1 MAANEEGKNTPQND
15 PFKNL
20 LEGDTKKPKNIDLQK
35 VDILSGTPTLATP
48 NITNILPGSS
58 LYSLELSKVYPR
70 SLQRYASELKPDQWQ
85 LGTDWEQS
93 MAKNQSRATK
103 FGRGAKNLGRT
114 FYATA
119 LETVA
124 GSFTAGPNAW
134 NSPFWRDLDEYRQKA
149 KEESP
154 IYKPEGYDDMGF
166 FKAAGTAAFWA
177 DEFQEGIGFFT
188 GAMAGSMLLTGPLR
202 GAAKTLA
209 NPNLVKGV
217 ARGSRLNFFR
227 GLAKGGVKGADD
239 VYNGISRS
247 IFLKEGLKNIAKQA
261 KTSLGKSNLMMTSLF
276 AARSEAAVEAR
287 DTVKST
293 YSTLQNRYVK
303 DNNLS
308 DISQI
313 PGIVKSQ
320 LYNTALGLGNN
331 AFTTNFALLTLTN
344 LTTFKLL
351 GIGGNVG
358 SRAIGSSMVG
368 RYLNTPVKGGITRLQ
383 KVTGLGARGA
393 KNVRSA
399 GRLGQG
405 MFVESIGQEYPQYV
419 IQDASIN
426 YAVDKHF
433 EGNTQSLS
441 EHYLDSASNAFSDP
455 HGQKA
460 IALGAL
466 ISAFAMGG
474 GRVASKVSKK
484 YSTQG
489 QKIDA
494 NIEELLELADAGKF
508 NERMQQTQNMNVV
521 EKNMLEAQTLWEQ
534 GENKLA
540 QNARDRAVAA
550 HVSQLMQFEGGVNNM
565 TATLD
570 EIEQDLTDEQ
580 FAEMVGQPVE
590 SLRDETG
597 KIPMKTRQEYTG
609 NLKEKVKT
617 LSNIYKDIQ
626 VAFPEIT
633 TPTRLQYARADETQ
647 TEEYQQEVLVQK
659 YLKEQLYYTL
669 AGSHLS
675 DKAGEELLDAMEDSS
690 GVNKD
695 TLQTELDKILEGLD
709 VGLTSEGLPGQPAD
723 PAAFKKAME
732 AVNEQLNKLITSNKN
747 VNRRDRKGRFT
758 ATPDTF
764 LELAADYMMHRL
776 NANHAVEL
784 YNELVGDSKNNRQ
797 KLRAEAAEEVKK
809 AEKAENLSNQQ
820 VIERKLKDAVTPADL
835 DGVKGGVRTKAGRAV
850 SRRRKELTRQQKDLY
865 KQFDKSSAPEELL
878 EQLKKNRSDQK
889 QAEIE
894 AAYYYWSSSK
904 NRAAAAE
911 NKNNPPQVAP
921 DGKPI
926 KPTTITPAAP
936 QGSTSANS
944 LAQQAREAATKNA
957 GKKGKKGKTIT
968 LQALTPEQKA
978 EQDRFKNEQTQS
990 TPTAADL
997 IKEINTPEVVPGV
1010 SVSGAPKF
1018 NATGQEIFD
1027 ETEKEKLAKEQGFTD
1042 WKHVLN
1048 SLNIQEKKAKGTSI
1062 TKERFE
1068 DLTDEQIIDI
1078 GSKSK
1083 SATKVREAK
1092 ETKVEDKKAEE
1103 QAKQKVL
1110 EDKVEELKAKD
1121 KTFRDEDGSVYDKSD
1136 EDWKQNRKD
1145 IDIAKENARRGN
1157 LKEGY
1162 GIPIRLRGKEYGD
1175 AIAVGEEAKIEE
1187 EKIEAL
1193 IQEVLNG
1200 KKTAEEVI
1208 LIISKEYAFLLNEM
1222 QSIRDYIS
1230 DRTTNAPE
1238 IGNNKQSFAAWRKGK
1253 MDSDL
1258 STATD
1263 TTTDLKAKKADIE
1276 RRNQEELD
1284 KTDSNIYI
1292 KSFTEFQKYGNTVK
1306 EAFDNLTEAS
1316 LKEPANKELSDLL
1329 DYVSER
1335 LVPEDI
1341 QKNSNKNPN
1350 VQEYIKEELEN
1361 IKKQNKSPKSRRAK
1375 INAKYDA
1382 ELASLESTQTS
1393 EVKDD
1398 APIIATPKIDGTIE
1412 TGRGQYEFVDRNDID
1427 EGIVFID
1434 NGDGTYS
1441 PKPFFEHPIPVR
1453 YERLSDPSLT
1463 VGATVEVVL
1472 DEGVDFFDLNRKAFK
1487 ESELKDWQFSPMYLV
1502 KDGERIGLLQMDVVF
1517 EGKGKTKKIKTSGK
1531 NPIRQQIYKN
1541 LAGRNKVTLQI
1552 TDKKFNKGNI
1562 LNAKTKDGK
1571 RIESKLT
1578 DVFSNTFTI
1587 NNLGIAEATENAPIP
1602 LIFTESDTGVVK
1614 FRKLVPENSPSEMTK
1629 NHIAKVNEAL
1639 DSISD
1644 VASAGVVYTAVV
1656 TPNGEV
1662 TVIPLSTAFLNEKAV
1677 EEVIELI
1684 KTNKHSEISNIVGLQ
1699 VAGETF
1705 NPKNFKE
1712 GDIKKYLLFE
1722 PQADNT
1728 VKDTIYR
1735 FRFPGLENG
1744 QVVKMFGR
1752 QMINMLK
1759 SNKFSYIIENPSYN
1773 NAYDSIDYN
1782 PEADPNTVEDAKE
1795 IEDFKNRFEDL
1806 LRNKRFQVPKETANR
1821 PEQFN
1826 KFTQESIGLNPSKN
1840 VTEDSADTILTTNVY
1855 NNNGSLFYDVTLT
1868 LGNPTIENKQEK
1880 KKVKK
1885 KIKPSVSTGSK
1896 TAPAKDP
1903 NNIEGL
1909 GTTPKDDRGDIFGAQ
1924 KQAEQQ
1930 PKETSGVEAEVKRL
1944 ERERDKELDAYDA
1957 NPDLSY
1963 QKVNNINIKSSN
1975 IESLKVTGK
1984 VDGKVLLEG
1993 RFDKNGNILVTGKR
2007 LGSDKIEEAI
2017 KFILSGDSRTTQSKD
2032 LVATIKSE
2040 LGLNLKFEL
2049 GIEIDSKI
2057 AYDKIRDRYNAK
2069 IAALSKPKQAS
2080 EVETL
2085 ESNLETEITKELKNK
2100 TFKIGKVP
2108 FKTIELKDVNLE
2120 IKKVNDGEFSIA
2132 VDNKGKS
2139 IFGKVSA
2146 VLDFQ
2151 RRDLDSDNIYIPN
2164 PQGFILWNKFL
2175 ESDVASMPKSKVIV
2189 DNRFNI
2195 TLGTLKG
2202 LKASGISKL
2211 NFPERFVENFKNEY
2225 SSLLDTN
2232 FSSVSFG
2239 DTSRLNT
2246 VEVSIDDLIRILAIK
2261 SSQPAQQGNE
2271 VESISAYASR
2281 EELAGKSGDPYIKEV
2296 SLESPKNTQEYVS
2309 YRVKENEGGRKYL
2322 TNLSKNIPLRLST
2335 WKGAGYAAYV
2345 DFINTNNIDEITT
2358 DTDLTQD
2365 GINVLERLEKNG
2377 LVVKT
2382 DAKVIKKDKTG
2393 KGEIKY
2399 IYNKPLYEFTGKS
2412 AQQNI
2417 AERFDK
2423 TDEAIAY
2430 LETTFGKE
2438 AVQVADRLANIG
2450 GLIPYAYFKN
2460 GLIHMSAG
2468 NNIDQAYHEA
2478 FHLVFNL
2485 FFDESTKKKLLAEA
2499 KSKSDATTDLAAEE
2513 FLAEVYRQVKAADTS
2528 KFGGEVVDKEM
2539 LSLVDFNNKLSE
2551 GDLTIETAMS
2561 LIEKLQL
2568 KEGELPKLQRSIDKY
2583 KPGKDNPLFFHMEG
2597 FGVNAQ
2603 KMVVETIATQFMDLA
2618 ESRTETD
2625 GLLNKSDED
2634 SIPVWWLRHSFRDKE
2649 GNPLEADV
2657 AMELADAIQNKD
2669 KEKGAEILKNN
2680 PEIDPT
2686 NFLSLPDRDDSGN
2699 VFQFEND
2706 AATKQKLSSIF
2717 YQVYKNWDTKIEK
2730 ETDNVVQQGWVEA
2743 LKNRMATQALRIK
2756 AVEDLIDTQDL
2767 EDQDNQLLTKIYD
2780 KPQVETDPMLEGTAA
2795 LRPIFNNFKRL
2806 DPNFLGYR
2814 TIIAPQEVMRE
2825 VQTYLSDTLSFSEG
2839 LANMLSAAQF
2849 RPEIREI
2856 VETIKSL
2863 PVATQAKIDY
2873 HLRLGYNKFMMVEVT
2888 EDGTK
2893 FYASNQGSL
2902 TKAKLHEWKRSS
2914 RKLPNTFV
2922 TNYLYDVTIDQETQL
2937 HVLSVTDTKAQN
2949 IVKQYNE
2956 ALKGILNERKG
2967 GIDPVTASS
2976 ETISAPIKALSN
2988 LIWGMGIKIMDT
3000 KNSSEQAL
3008 QTYINVG
3015 VKEFRGDDVYTMQGQ
3030 ELLSELINQNQN
3042 GLILLVK
3049 KIANVKASGLSLIEE
3064 DVTAKTRQIDVFD
3077 EHRRLLGEFS
3087 KVSKMFNKPKSE
3099 AFVAANGNKVFPNNK
3114 YTFLGKQVIKLS
3126 TDTEYFR
3133 DIVDMYMAD
3142 PAFNPNGTD
3151 QLMSLTFK
3159 VLTDPQFGETIRA
3172 NFERTMY
3179 DGYKKKF
3186 ESVAKIDYKNQD
3198 EFQSLEVRLH
3208 HFVNAGN
3215 SKFTRIAI
3223 PTQAGRSRN
3232 DFIQIPRL
3240 NTMKENFGIEY
3251 SRADQIRAI
3260 IIQDLARIAQAEDF
3274 MQKNPESAYDEV
3286 YHTQENYRTMS
3297 FEFLELPEDD
3307 NGENPSHYIEEYLEG
3322 VGTDPTGN
3330 AAFVEKFIQEAEEK
3344 VAEHI
3349 AKSEKQVAAYI
3360 AKGGI
3365 TLKNLNPEYL
3375 KNLGISNLGQVITQ
3389 YVEHDLIWQ
3398 SVEFAKVFA
3407 NGIYNYKSTNDFYKR
3422 MATITTPVYQ
3432 MSAQGTLPAD
3442 SNFGMP
3448 KEFTKAVLND
3458 VELGMETRDVLQ
3470 HAADLQTIVSE
3481 LQSQVKDNL
3490 LVTPEKIQSIE
3501 NSYKTGRDDNNQP
3514 IVNKTDATG
3523 IISVEFR
3530 KSMMQVRDEWTDSH
3544 EEAYQNDLK
3553 PNGRFIDNN
3562 GNVPTLIP
3570 QKPFMREASLK
3581 DGRVQQFIGK
3591 NSFVTLTNELASK
3604 TPVLLDIYNRMNAV
3618 GTYSSLGKVQLFNM
3632 DSAEKASRSGIHTLY
3647 AENGTY
3653 VQGQLKNIAT
3663 VTHLSE
3669 NLGIGQEI
3677 RDKAEEKVTINRQFR
3692 KGLLSIVIPAEQYSV
3707 NGYLKDVKKRLDL
3720 SGEQLI
3726 NLLQAVNVEIASRNF
3741 NNFLNKTG
3749 LRGVNKGARQKSE
3762 DRLQTLKQL
3771 KSSFYGQLQDL
3782 NNLYVTAMDIVP
3794 STIGGYSYKLPMS
3807 YPPIA
3812 NKMGQL
3818 FFSGFS
3824 RATHKAKTRGV
3835 EAVQLSELGG
3845 TERDGELRF
3854 LHIEEDEAGNVAVAH
3869 AQVDIKR
3876 STAMKMGM
3884 TTEEGKFLIAY
3895 RVPNQGP
3902 SSTIILQVR
3911 NFLPESHPKS
3921 IRVPGAITTQ
3931 SGSDFDIDKLFVL
3944 FPELDTE
3951 GNKIFPNTDTL
3962 DRTGYDPRQL
3972 NRALR
3977 DKKSFTDA
3985 MLSNLIIDL
3994 NTAVYTNP
4002 VHLIET
4008 MEPLDAGLKL
4018 IKDILSEVETK
4029 LNAEGIELAP
4039 ELSINSPITPIL
4051 VEVFNKTGIIGR
4063 GLKANALAGLQTA
4076 IGSNITVAPSHA
4088 PRVRNSEG
4096 TVLLLDT
4103 VIQRDYTNTQ
4113 TTGRNISLG
4122 LNRAVDSEK
4131 TPEQLYKLNEH
4142 PFNSTVTSFLESF
4155 GVPAPES
4162 YMLLQMPAVRE
4173 VSAEYREK
4181 GRGVNSMKDIVLRKL
4196 KKYKTKA
4203 TEATLDQDPIPLE
4216 FSEMMNN
4223 LIVSKENKSMQGD
4236 YLITYYKHFIAADQ
4250 HRKNN
4255 SAITPDTLERVNEP
4269 AGLNAYFD
4277 SVDYVLDPN
4286 NEDRLIFG
4294 AENVLEGNSYPL
4306 QKEFYE
4312 NMVKAAE
4319 LSTNFGYV
4327 EFTQSAQKLKQD
4339 LRNMLNYDILDVDQ
4353 HRLIDRAVY
4362 TILMSDKQSPFH
4374 FMYQR
4379 SYVEELLMG
4388 DNNISYKLEELK
4400 SKYPNLMNNEFF
4412 RRLSPHPTNSN
4423 LDNKVFPIVFENM
4436 EDYNGE
4442 IREEIETDSYRL
4454 YFEPQEYTDTIDGQN
4469 EIRTFMKD
4477 VVANAFLSG
4486 GFFKSPFSYFD
4497 MIHFDVQQAVSEPI
4511 TLEGGET
4518 LNITNF
4524 FNLKFEELAKRPDAL
4539 DQMAHH
4545 IIKSVGKFK
4554 AGKRR
4559 LVPSVS
4565 VKGKNIAGGV
4575 LKLNV
4580 HSGMY
4585 SDSKGFPRYV
4595 IADIR
4600 EGKERESRLMRLR
4613 GFDSKNSAV
4622 YDFANEKSEQ
4632 FKLLELGI
4640 RDATGKMISK
4650 SLINEEGQTM
4660 DAFMEKNVLKKKRIK
4675 TVDQR
4680 LESRKICIRL

>member
-93 MAKNQSRATK
+93 MAKNQSTATK

-134 NSPFWRDLDEYRQKA
+134 NSPFWRDLDESRQKA

-188 GAMAGSMLLTGPLR
+188 GAMAGSMLLTGPIR

-320 LYNTALGLGNN
+320 LYNTAIGLGNS
-331 AFTTNFALLTLTN
+331 AFTNNLALLTLTN
-344 LTTFKLL
+344 MTTFKLL

-732 AVNEQLNKLITSNKN
+732 AVNEQLNKLVTSNKN

-809 AEKAENLSNQQ
+809 AEEAENLSNQQ
-820 VIERKLKDAVTPADL
+820 VIERKLKEAVTPADL

-865 KQFDKSSAPEELL
+865 RQFDKSSAPEELL

-894 AAYYYWSSSK
+894 AAYHYWSSSK

-944 LAQQAREAATKNA
+944 LVQQAREAATKNA

-978 EQDRFKNEQTQS
+978 EQDRLKNEQTQS

-1010 SVSGAPKF
+1010 SSSGAPKF

-1027 ETEKEKLAKEQGFTD
+1027 ETEKETLAKEQGFTD

-1068 DLTDEQIIDI
+1068 DLTDEQIINI

-1092 ETKVEDKKAEE
+1092 VKAKEAEKNVVQKGLDKRVTKNKEALAKATTVEEKGKIIASYKNNKNSAKNKGVEVNKEDAAEFERVEKELETEGYTINSIKIGSVIEVGKQIDVQTKVEETRDDAKGVSKDFVKRVVISVIKPEILLNGEQVQKAEVRTE
-1103 QAKQKVL
+1103 IVLKTVAELEAEIKSKQSRNTAL
-1110 EDKVEELKAKD
+1110 
-1121 KTFRDEDGSVYDKSD
+1121 
-1136 EDWKQNRKD
+1136 
-1145 IDIAKENARRGN
+1145 
-1157 LKEGY
+1157 
-1162 GIPIRLRGKEYGD
+1162 
-1175 AIAVGEEAKIEE
+1175 
-1187 EKIEAL
+1187 EKIG
-1193 IQEVLNG
+1193 QEGDNSIIESIE
-1200 KKTAEEVI
+1200 KRIAE
-1208 LIISKEYAFLLNEM
+1208 
-1222 QSIRDYIS
+1222 
-1230 DRTTNAPE
+1230 
-1238 IGNNKQSFAAWRKGK
+1238 
-1253 MDSDL
+1253 
-1258 STATD
+1258 
-1263 TTTDLKAKKADIE
+1263 
-1276 RRNQEELD
+1276 
-1284 KTDSNIYI
+1284 
-1292 KSFTEFQKYGNTVK
+1292 
-1306 EAFDNLTEAS
+1306 
-1316 LKEPANKELSDLL
+1316 
-1329 DYVSER
+1329 
-1335 LVPEDI
+1335 
-1341 QKNSNKNPN
+1341 
-1350 VQEYIKEELEN
+1350 
-1361 IKKQNKSPKSRRAK
+1361 IKKQP
-1375 INAKYDA
+1375 
-1382 ELASLESTQTS
+1382 QPTS
-1393 EVKDD
+1393 KVEDD
-1398 APIIATPKIDGTIE
+1398 APIIATPPIDGTIE

-1472 DEGVDFFDLNRKAFK
+1472 DEGVNFFDLNRKAFK

-1517 EGKGKTKKIKTSGK
+1517 EGNGKTKKIKTSGK

-1541 LAGRNKVTLQI
+1541 LASRNKVTLQI

-1639 DSISD
+1639 DSISA

-1712 GDIKKYLLFE
+1712 GDIKEYLLFE

-1735 FRFPGLENG
+1735 FRFPFSELENG

-1759 SNKFSYIIENPSYN
+1759 SNKFSYIIETPSYN

-1868 LGNPTIENKQEK
+1868 LGNPTVENKQKE

-1896 TAPAKDP
+1896 TAPAKNP

-1930 PKETSGVEAEVKRL
+1930 PKETSEVEAKIEAEIKTIKFKNTQSTNNKGQVSGVKGYYSKNFNENSAFGFGQLTNTREELVNKIRNAYTPKDEDTSVL
-1944 ERERDKELDAYDA
+1944 EAEIKELEYILQATDVTPAEK
-1957 NPDLSY
+1957 
-1963 QKVNNINIKSSN
+1963 QKAKNRLPIAKKELAEIKQPTQTSEVILGEKGELVLKRNNKTNEDI
-1975 IESLKVTGK
+1975 IELI
-1984 VDGKVLLEG
+1984 DGS
-1993 RFDKNGNILVTGKR
+1993 R
-2007 LGSDKIEEAI
+2007 LIRG
-2017 KFILSGDSRTTQSKD
+2017 
-2032 LVATIKSE
+2032 
-2040 LGLNLKFEL
+2040 
-2049 GIEIDSKI
+2049 IDSKGEVYFE
-2057 AYDKIRDRYNAK
+2057 AEGNLSELEFLGFDSNKFTFDENK
-2069 IAALSKPKQAS
+2069 IALVINELS
-2080 EVETL
+2080 
-2085 ESNLETEITKELKNK
+2085 NKEL
-2100 TFKIGKVP
+2100 
-2108 FKTIELKDVNLE
+2108 LK
-2120 IKKVNDGEFSIA
+2120 
-2132 VDNKGKS
+2132 
-2139 IFGKVSA
+2139 
-2146 VLDFQ
+2146 
-2151 RRDLDSDNIYIPN
+2151 P
-2164 PQGFILWNKFL
+2164 
-2175 ESDVASMPKSKVIV
+2175 
-2189 DNRFNI
+2189 
-2195 TLGTLKG
+2195 T
-2202 LKASGISKL
+2202 
-2211 NFPERFVENFKNEY
+2211 
-2225 SSLLDTN
+2225 
-2232 FSSVSFG
+2232 
-2239 DTSRLNT
+2239 
-2246 VEVSIDDLIRILAIK
+2246 
-2261 SSQPAQQGNE
+2261 
-2271 VESISAYASR
+2271 
-2281 EELAGKSGDPYIKEV
+2281 
-2296 SLESPKNTQEYVS
+2296 
-2309 YRVKENEGGRKYL
+2309 
-2322 TNLSKNIPLRLST
+2322 
-2335 WKGAGYAAYV
+2335 
-2345 DFINTNNIDEITT
+2345 
-2358 DTDLTQD
+2358 
-2365 GINVLERLEKNG
+2365 
-2377 LVVKT
+2377 
-2382 DAKVIKKDKTG
+2382 
-2393 KGEIKY
+2393 
-2399 IYNKPLYEFTGKS
+2399 
-2412 AQQNI
+2412 QQNI

-2438 AVQVADRLANIG
+2438 AIQVADRLANIG

-2499 KSKSDATTDLAAEE
+2499 KSKSEATTDLAAEE

-2528 KFGGEVVDKEM
+2528 KFGGEIVDNEM

-3707 NGYLKDVKKRLDL
+3707 NGYLKDAKKRLDL

-3835 EAVQLSELGG
+3835 EAVQVSELGG

-3911 NFLPESHPKS
+3911 NFLPESYPKS
-3921 IRVPGAITTQ
+3921 VRVPGAITTQ

-3944 FPELDTE
+3944 FPELDIE

-3972 NRALR
+3972 SRVFR

-4196 KKYKTKA
+4196 KKYKPKA

-4675 TVDQR
+4675 TVDQG
-4680 LESRKICIRL
+4680 LDSRKICIRL

>member
-1 MAANEEGKNTPQND
+1 KGRFSYLMNVNTD
-15 PFKNL
+15 
-20 LEGDTKKPKNIDLQK
+20 GVIKPL
-35 VDILSGTPTLATP
+35 
-48 NITNILPGSS
+48 NITDL
-58 LYSLELSKVYPR
+58 R
-70 SLQRYASELKPDQWQ
+70 SE
-85 LGTDWEQS
+85 
-93 MAKNQSRATK
+93 
-103 FGRGAKNLGRT
+103 
-114 FYATA
+114 
-119 LETVA
+119 
-124 GSFTAGPNAW
+124 
-134 NSPFWRDLDEYRQKA
+134 
-149 KEESP
+149 
-154 IYKPEGYDDMGF
+154 
-166 FKAAGTAAFWA
+166 
-177 DEFQEGIGFFT
+177 
-188 GAMAGSMLLTGPLR
+188 
-202 GAAKTLA
+202 KTLEYA
-209 NPNLVKGV
+209 KAFDGAGNLIESSVD
-217 ARGSRLNFFR
+217 FP
-227 GLAKGGVKGADD
+227 
-239 VYNGISRS
+239 I
-247 IFLKEGLKNIAKQA
+247 
-261 KTSLGKSNLMMTSLF
+261 
-276 AARSEAAVEAR
+276 SEAQ
-287 DTVKST
+287 K
-293 YSTLQNRYVK
+293 
-303 DNNLS
+303 
-308 DISQI
+308 
-313 PGIVKSQ
+313 GIKEVQ
-320 LYNTALGLGNN
+320 
-331 AFTTNFALLTLTN
+331 N
-344 LTTFKLL
+344 LT
-351 GIGGNVG
+351 
-358 SRAIGSSMVG
+358 
-368 RYLNTPVKGGITRLQ
+368 Q
-383 KVTGLGARGA
+383 
-393 KNVRSA
+393 
-399 GRLGQG
+399 
-405 MFVESIGQEYPQYV
+405 
-419 IQDASIN
+419 
-426 YAVDKHF
+426 
-433 EGNTQSLS
+433 
-441 EHYLDSASNAFSDP
+441 
-455 HGQKA
+455 
-460 IALGAL
+460 
-466 ISAFAMGG
+466 
-474 GRVASKVSKK
+474 
-484 YSTQG
+484 
-489 QKIDA
+489 
-494 NIEELLELADAGKF
+494 
-508 NERMQQTQNMNVV
+508 
-521 EKNMLEAQTLWEQ
+521 
-534 GENKLA
+534 
-540 QNARDRAVAA
+540 
-550 HVSQLMQFEGGVNNM
+550 
-565 TATLD
+565 
-570 EIEQDLTDEQ
+570 
-580 FAEMVGQPVE
+580 
-590 SLRDETG
+590 
-597 KIPMKTRQEYTG
+597 
-609 NLKEKVKT
+609 KT
-617 LSNIYKDIQ
+617 LS
-626 VAFPEIT
+626 
-633 TPTRLQYARADETQ
+633 
-647 TEEYQQEVLVQK
+647 
-659 YLKEQLYYTL
+659 
-669 AGSHLS
+669 
-675 DKAGEELLDAMEDSS
+675 
-690 GVNKD
+690 
-695 TLQTELDKILEGLD
+695 
-709 VGLTSEGLPGQPAD
+709 QP
-723 PAAFKKAME
+723 
-732 AVNEQLNKLITSNKN
+732 
-747 VNRRDRKGRFT
+747 
-758 ATPDTF
+758 
-764 LELAADYMMHRL
+764 
-776 NANHAVEL
+776 
-784 YNELVGDSKNNRQ
+784 
-797 KLRAEAAEEVKK
+797 
-809 AEKAENLSNQQ
+809 
-820 VIERKLKDAVTPADL
+820 
-835 DGVKGGVRTKAGRAV
+835 
-850 SRRRKELTRQQKDLY
+850 
-865 KQFDKSSAPEELL
+865 
-878 EQLKKNRSDQK
+878 
-889 QAEIE
+889 
-894 AAYYYWSSSK
+894 
-904 NRAAAAE
+904 
-911 NKNNPPQVAP
+911 
-921 DGKPI
+921 
-926 KPTTITPAAP
+926 
-936 QGSTSANS
+936 
-944 LAQQAREAATKNA
+944 
-957 GKKGKKGKTIT
+957 
-968 LQALTPEQKA
+968 
-978 EQDRFKNEQTQS
+978 
-990 TPTAADL
+990 
-997 IKEINTPEVVPGV
+997 
-1010 SVSGAPKF
+1010 
-1018 NATGQEIFD
+1018 
-1027 ETEKEKLAKEQGFTD
+1027 
-1042 WKHVLN
+1042 
-1048 SLNIQEKKAKGTSI
+1048 
-1062 TKERFE
+1062 
-1068 DLTDEQIIDI
+1068 
-1078 GSKSK
+1078 
-1083 SATKVREAK
+1083 
-1092 ETKVEDKKAEE
+1092 
-1103 QAKQKVL
+1103 
-1110 EDKVEELKAKD
+1110 
-1121 KTFRDEDGSVYDKSD
+1121 
-1136 EDWKQNRKD
+1136 
-1145 IDIAKENARRGN
+1145 
-1157 LKEGY
+1157 
-1162 GIPIRLRGKEYGD
+1162 
-1175 AIAVGEEAKIEE
+1175 
-1187 EKIEAL
+1187 
-1193 IQEVLNG
+1193 
-1200 KKTAEEVI
+1200 
-1208 LIISKEYAFLLNEM
+1208 
-1222 QSIRDYIS
+1222 
-1230 DRTTNAPE
+1230 
-1238 IGNNKQSFAAWRKGK
+1238 
-1253 MDSDL
+1253 
-1258 STATD
+1258 
-1263 TTTDLKAKKADIE
+1263 
-1276 RRNQEELD
+1276 
-1284 KTDSNIYI
+1284 
-1292 KSFTEFQKYGNTVK
+1292 
-1306 EAFDNLTEAS
+1306 
-1316 LKEPANKELSDLL
+1316 
-1329 DYVSER
+1329 
-1335 LVPEDI
+1335 
-1341 QKNSNKNPN
+1341 
-1350 VQEYIKEELEN
+1350 
-1361 IKKQNKSPKSRRAK
+1361 
-1375 INAKYDA
+1375 
-1382 ELASLESTQTS
+1382 
-1393 EVKDD
+1393 
-1398 APIIATPKIDGTIE
+1398 
-1412 TGRGQYEFVDRNDID
+1412 
-1427 EGIVFID
+1427 
-1434 NGDGTYS
+1434 
-1441 PKPFFEHPIPVR
+1441 
-1453 YERLSDPSLT
+1453 
-1463 VGATVEVVL
+1463 
-1472 DEGVDFFDLNRKAFK
+1472 
-1487 ESELKDWQFSPMYLV
+1487 
-1502 KDGERIGLLQMDVVF
+1502 
-1517 EGKGKTKKIKTSGK
+1517 
-1531 NPIRQQIYKN
+1531 
-1541 LAGRNKVTLQI
+1541 
-1552 TDKKFNKGNI
+1552 
-1562 LNAKTKDGK
+1562 
-1571 RIESKLT
+1571 
-1578 DVFSNTFTI
+1578 
-1587 NNLGIAEATENAPIP
+1587 
-1602 LIFTESDTGVVK
+1602 
-1614 FRKLVPENSPSEMTK
+1614 
-1629 NHIAKVNEAL
+1629 
-1639 DSISD
+1639 
-1644 VASAGVVYTAVV
+1644 
-1656 TPNGEV
+1656 
-1662 TVIPLSTAFLNEKAV
+1662 
-1677 EEVIELI
+1677 
-1684 KTNKHSEISNIVGLQ
+1684 
-1699 VAGETF
+1699 
-1705 NPKNFKE
+1705 
-1712 GDIKKYLLFE
+1712 
-1722 PQADNT
+1722 
-1728 VKDTIYR
+1728 
-1735 FRFPGLENG
+1735 
-1744 QVVKMFGR
+1744 
-1752 QMINMLK
+1752 
-1759 SNKFSYIIENPSYN
+1759 
-1773 NAYDSIDYN
+1773 
-1782 PEADPNTVEDAKE
+1782 
-1795 IEDFKNRFEDL
+1795 
-1806 LRNKRFQVPKETANR
+1806 
-1821 PEQFN
+1821 
-1826 KFTQESIGLNPSKN
+1826 
-1840 VTEDSADTILTTNVY
+1840 
-1855 NNNGSLFYDVTLT
+1855 
-1868 LGNPTIENKQEK
+1868 
-1880 KKVKK
+1880 
-1885 KIKPSVSTGSK
+1885 
-1896 TAPAKDP
+1896 
-1903 NNIEGL
+1903 
-1909 GTTPKDDRGDIFGAQ
+1909 
-1924 KQAEQQ
+1924 
-1930 PKETSGVEAEVKRL
+1930 
-1944 ERERDKELDAYDA
+1944 
-1957 NPDLSY
+1957 
-1963 QKVNNINIKSSN
+1963 
-1975 IESLKVTGK
+1975 
-1984 VDGKVLLEG
+1984 
-1993 RFDKNGNILVTGKR
+1993 
-2007 LGSDKIEEAI
+2007 
-2017 KFILSGDSRTTQSKD
+2017 
-2032 LVATIKSE
+2032 
-2040 LGLNLKFEL
+2040 
-2049 GIEIDSKI
+2049 
-2057 AYDKIRDRYNAK
+2057 
-2069 IAALSKPKQAS
+2069 
-2080 EVETL
+2080 
-2085 ESNLETEITKELKNK
+2085 
-2100 TFKIGKVP
+2100 
-2108 FKTIELKDVNLE
+2108 
-2120 IKKVNDGEFSIA
+2120 
-2132 VDNKGKS
+2132 
-2139 IFGKVSA
+2139 
-2146 VLDFQ
+2146 
-2151 RRDLDSDNIYIPN
+2151 
-2164 PQGFILWNKFL
+2164 
-2175 ESDVASMPKSKVIV
+2175 
-2189 DNRFNI
+2189 
-2195 TLGTLKG
+2195 
-2202 LKASGISKL
+2202 
-2211 NFPERFVENFKNEY
+2211 
-2225 SSLLDTN
+2225 
-2232 FSSVSFG
+2232 
-2239 DTSRLNT
+2239 
-2246 VEVSIDDLIRILAIK
+2246 
-2261 SSQPAQQGNE
+2261 
-2271 VESISAYASR
+2271 
-2281 EELAGKSGDPYIKEV
+2281 
-2296 SLESPKNTQEYVS
+2296 
-2309 YRVKENEGGRKYL
+2309 
-2322 TNLSKNIPLRLST
+2322 
-2335 WKGAGYAAYV
+2335 
-2345 DFINTNNIDEITT
+2345 
-2358 DTDLTQD
+2358 
-2365 GINVLERLEKNG
+2365 
-2377 LVVKT
+2377 
-2382 DAKVIKKDKTG
+2382 
-2393 KGEIKY
+2393 
-2399 IYNKPLYEFTGKS
+2399 

-2423 TDEAIAY
+2423 TDEAIEY
-2430 LETTFGKE
+2430 LQTTFGKE

-2499 KSKSDATTDLAAEE
+2499 KSKSEATTDLAAEE

-2539 LSLVDFNNKLSE
+2539 LSLVDFNKKLSE

-2706 AATKQKLSSIF
+2706 ADTKQKLSSIF

-2730 ETDNVVQQGWVEA
+2730 ETDNIVQQGWVEA

-2806 DPNFLGYR
+2806 DANFLGYR

-2839 LANMLSAAQF
+2839 LSNMLSAAQF

-2863 PVATQAKIDY
+2863 PVETQAKIDY

-2922 TNYLYDVTIDQETQL
+2922 TDYLYDVTIDPETQL
-2937 HVLSVTDTKAQN
+2937 QILSVTDTKAQK

-2967 GIDPVTASS
+2967 GIDPVTTSS

-3042 GLILLVK
+3042 GLALLVK

-3064 DVTAKTRQIDVFD
+3064 NVTAKTRQIDVFD

-3126 TDTEYFR
+3126 TDTKYFR

-3240 NTMKENFGIEY
+3240 NTIKENFGIEY

-3260 IIQDLARIAQAEDF
+3260 IIQDLARIAQAENF
-3274 MQKNPESAYDEV
+3274 MINNPESAYDEV
-3286 YHTQENYRTMS
+3286 YHTQEKFRTMS

-3307 NGENPSHYIEEYLEG
+3307 GGENPSHYLEEYLEG
-3322 VGTDPTGN
+3322 IGTDPTGN
-3330 AAFVEKFIQEAEEK
+3330 VAFVEKFIQEAEEK

-3407 NGIYNYKSTNDFYKR
+3407 NGIYNYKNTNDFYKR

-3458 VELGMETRDVLQ
+3458 VELGMEARDVLQ
-3470 HAADLQTIVSE
+3470 HAQDLQTIVSE
-3481 LQSQVKDNL
+3481 LQSQVEGNL

-3501 NSYKTGRDDNNQP
+3501 ESYKTGRDDNNQP

-3530 KSMMQVRDEWTDSH
+3530 KSMMQVKEEWTPSH

-3562 GNVPTLIP
+3562 GNVPTLLP

-3618 GTYSSLGKVQLFNM
+3618 GTYSGLSKVQLFNM

-3647 AENGTY
+3647 AENGAY
-3653 VQGQLKNIAT
+3653 AQGQLQNIAT

-3707 NGYLKDVKKRLDL
+3707 NGYLKDAKKRLNL

-3741 NNFLNKTG
+3741 TNFLNKTG

-3782 NNLYVTAMDIVP
+3782 NNLYLTAMDIVP

-3835 EAVQLSELGG
+3835 EAVQVSELGG

-3854 LHIEEDEAGNVAVAH
+3854 LHVEEDEAGNVAVAH
-3869 AQVDIKR
+3869 AEVDIKR

-3921 IRVPGAITTQ
+3921 VRVPGAITTQ

-3962 DRTGYDPRQL
+3962 DRTGYDLQQL
-3972 NRALR
+3972 SRAFR

-4018 IKDILSEVETK
+4018 MKNTLSEVETK

-4142 PFNSTVTSFLESF
+4142 PFNSTLVSFLQSF
-4155 GVPAPES
+4155 GVPEQES

-4173 VSAEYREK
+4173 VSTEYREK

-4203 TEATLDQDPIPLE
+4203 TEETLDQDPIPLQL
-4216 FSEMMNN
+4216 SEMEDN
-4223 LIVSKENKSMQGD
+4223 LITTTENKSMQGD

-4250 HRKNN
+4250 HRKVN

-4269 AGLNAYFD
+4269 AGINAYFD
-4277 SVDYVLDPN
+4277 SVDYVLDSN

-4339 LRNMLNYDILDVDQ
+4339 IRNMLNYDILDVDQ

-4412 RRLSPHPTNSN
+4412 RRLSPHPTNAN

-4454 YFEPQEYTDTIDGQN
+4454 YFEPQEYIDTIDGQN

-4539 DQMAHH
+4539 DQMVHH

-4565 VKGKNIAGGV
+4565 VKGKNISGGV

-4585 SDSKGFPRYV
+4585 SDNKGFPRYV

-4640 RDATGKMISK
+4640 RDANGEMISK

-4675 TVDQR
+4675 TVDQG
-4680 LESRKICIRL
+4680 LDSRKICIRL